1 MIICVPESG
10 GTTPLNCVIKSMT
23 CFQNEL
29 GCIRGRKW
37 VEIMKKVIVPIFGLL
52 LAATAFLSLNGS
64 RPAAQSLS
72 KPTPEKK
79 ITMPDVIVL
88 ADRSKVGKVKFNHS
102 RHNGGEY
109 NAGGPILCIECHH
122 TAQPEA
128 DLYQVPPHKTVWP
141 AGRTTTLT
149 AELYSADPIKA
160 GVAACRDCHAPKGTK
175 PKLLDAVPA
184 LIDPETKAETLVTNQ
199 IAFHQACDVCHFEI
213 GFRSRGTKAPKATNC
228 TSCHVPSTKKR

>member
-1 MIICVPESG
+1 MIFAKRVR
-10 GTTPLNCVIKSMT
+10 N
-23 CFQNEL
+23 
-29 GCIRGRKW
+29 
-37 VEIMKKVIVPIFGLL
+37 MKKTFVSAIGIV

-64 RPAAQSLS
+64 KPAAQSLQ
-72 KPTPEKK
+72 KPTPETNSK
-79 ITMPDVIVL
+79 IPDVIVL
-88 ADRSKVGKVKFNHS
+88 STRTKVGKVIFNHS

-128 DLYQVPPHKTVWP
+128 DLFQVPPHKTVWP

-149 AELYSADPIKA
+149 AELYSTDPLKA

-199 IAFHQACDVCHFEI
+199 MAFHQACDVCHFEI

-228 TSCHVPSTKKR
+228 TSCHKPSTTKR